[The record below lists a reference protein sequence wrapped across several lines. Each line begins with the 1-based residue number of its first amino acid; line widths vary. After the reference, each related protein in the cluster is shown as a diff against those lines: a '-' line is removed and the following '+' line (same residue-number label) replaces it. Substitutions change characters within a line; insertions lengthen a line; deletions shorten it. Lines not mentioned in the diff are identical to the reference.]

1 MKKVF
6 LFLSLL
12 ACCLAG
18 CERIKPEPPPAT
30 TRDTELLL
38 PLSTVNLPVYYHLDS
53 LAATLNG
60 KMKGTFIR
68 QWVRLNERGDS
79 LYIEIA
85 RTQPVTI
92 HWKKEKLA
100 FAFPVSVKGKFI
112 KHVAGIKVKNSTPVA
127 MEMVLHLATN
137 VLINKDWNLIT
148 QTELQRIAW
157 IKDPFLKIAMV
168 RINLRKIVEQTIL
181 SNRESL
187 SGKMDQVLHD
197 RLATRT
203 VIEKLWNDIQKP
215 IRINKKGTDVW
226 LKPTAQDLQARLA
239 RRGDFIALE
248 TELKAYVRT
257 VLETQEMPTTNTV
270 LPPYKP
276 KTSDSDSLT
285 LYILARVPFRNINSL
300 LNQELGNHTFRAQ
313 GYATTLKDVDVY
325 GTDEGIAIRLQL
337 KGDVDGQVYARGVL
351 AYDTVKAVFF
361 VQNFN
366 FDVDS
371 ENSLVTSADWLLHNN
386 VLEIVNEKLSIHTQ
400 PWIDQLPGLIEKGVE
415 NGRSGDKID
424 LQVAALDVKPQQ
436 IIVTKNDV
444 QVVLKATGQAA
455 IGLQQKVFKGKKQ
468 KKRSKLFR
476 QGSKTNQ

>member
-1 MKKVF
+1 MKNVF
-6 LFLSLL
+6 PFLWLF

-53 LAATLNG
+53 LAATLNS

-68 QWVRLNERGDS
+68 QWIRLNERGDS

-85 RTQPVTI
+85 RTRPVVI
-92 HWKKEKLA
+92 RWKKEKLA

-112 KHVAGIKVKNSTPVA
+112 KHVAGFKVKNATPVA
-127 MEMVLHLATN
+127 MEMDLHLATN
-137 VLINKDWNLIT
+137 VLINKDWNLLT
-148 QTELQRIAW
+148 ETELQRIVW

-181 SNRESL
+181 SNREAL

-215 IRINKKGTDVW
+215 IRINKKGTEVW
-226 LKPTAQDLQARLA
+226 LKPTAQDLQARVTQ
-239 RRGDFIALE
+239 RGNFIVLE

-257 VLETQEMPTTNTV
+257 VLETQEMPATNTV
-270 LPPYKP
+270 LPPYKA
-276 KTSDSDSLT
+276 KTTDTDSLT
-285 LYILARVPFRNINSL
+285 LYVLARLPFQTINSL
-300 LNQELGNHTFRAQ
+300 LKKELGNHTFTAQ
-313 GYATTLKDVDVY
+313 GYSTTLKDLDVY
-325 GTDEGIAIRLQL
+325 GTEEGIAIRLQL
-337 KGDVDGQVYARGVL
+337 RGDVDGQVYMRGVL

-361 VQNFN
+361 VQKFN

-371 ENSLVTSADWLLHNN
+371 QNSLVNSADWLLHDNM
-386 VLEIVNEKLSIHTQ
+386 LEIVNEKLTIHTQ
-400 PWIDQLPGLIEKGVE
+400 SWIDQLPGLIEKGVE
-415 NGRSGDKID
+415 NGRSGDKIN
-424 LQVAALDVKPQQ
+424 LQVAALDVKPLQ

-444 QVVLKATGQAA
+444 QVVLKATGQAT
-455 IGLQQKVFKGKKQ
+455 IGLHQKVFKGKK
-468 KKRSKLFR
+468 KKNRPKALS
-476 QGSKTNQ
+476 

>member
-1 MKKVF
+1 MKKI
-6 LFLSLL
+6 LFILPLF

-18 CERIKPEPPPAT
+18 CDRIKPEPPPAT

-60 KMKGTFIR
+60 KMKGNFIQ
-68 QWVRLNERGDS
+68 QWIKLNDRGDS

-85 RTQPVTI
+85 RTSPVLI
-92 HWKKEKLA
+92 EWKKEKLA

-112 KHVAGIKVKNSTPVA
+112 KRVAGIKVQNATPVA

-137 VLINKDWNLIT
+137 VLINKDWNLLT
-148 QTELQRIAW
+148 QTELQRIVW

-181 SNRESL
+181 SNREAL

-215 IRINKKGTDVW
+215 IRINKKGTEVW

-239 RRGDFIALE
+239 RRGNFIVLE
-248 TELKAYVRT
+248 AELKAYVRT
-257 VLETQEMPTTNTV
+257 VLETQEMPATNSV
-270 LPPYKP
+270 LPPYKAK
-276 KTSDSDSLT
+276 KTDSDSLT
-285 LYILARVPFRNINSL
+285 LYVLAKLPFRTINSL
-300 LNQELGNHTFRAQ
+300 LSKELRNHTFAAK
-313 GYATTLKDVDVY
+313 GYSTTIKDLDVY
-325 GTDEGIAIRLQL
+325 GTEEGIAIRLQL
-337 KGDVDGQVYARGVL
+337 RGDVDGQVYLRGVL

-361 VQNFN
+361 VQKFN
-366 FDVDS
+366 FDLDS
-371 ENSLVTSADWLLHNN
+371 ENSLVNSADWLLHDNM
-386 VLEIVNEKLSIHTQ
+386 LEIINEKLTIHTQ
-400 PWIDQLPGLIEKGVE
+400 QWIDQLPGLIEKGVE

-444 QVVLKATGQAA
+444 QVVLKATGQAT
-455 IGLQQKVFKGKKQ
+455 IGLQQKVFKGKK
-468 KKRSKLFR
+468 KKKH
-476 QGSKTNQ
+476 SKTLA